1 MDLPDTSDKT
11 IVSID
16 RLTQLLKIEWQIE
29 RVCVWAVLY
38 QILQTLK
45 QTIIDKWWKTANKH
59 TM

>member
-38 QILQTLK
+38 QILQ
-45 QTIIDKWWKTANKH
+45 KWLQKH
-59 TM
+59 WNIETNNNW